1 MAAYVRKNVRNSIL
15 YAHVENFFDAIG
27 FCLLYDCSYF
37 RELKPYWKFHSFKK
51 DNFDEAQY
59 LIEFPITN
67 NDIYRLADVLQT
79 PMKIKC
85 CQITVGPNIKCIF
98 YTFKKISLSLPIYG

>member
-15 YAHVENFFDAIG
+15 YAYVENFFDAIG
-27 FCLLYDCSYF
+27 FFLLYDCSYF

-79 PMKIKC
+79 PENNM
-85 CQITVGPNIKCIF
+85 
-98 YTFKKISLSLPIYG
+98 LSDNSRSQYQVHFLYL